1 MKYRMIERCREAYP
15 VRMMCRLL
23 GVSAS
28 GFYDA
33 VRRRPSRRAL
43 ANAHLVEQIR
53 VLHAESDGVMG
64 SPRITDELRYRGE
77 RCGRNRVARL
87 MREAELRGIPQK
99 RRWTKKTSGRRPS
112 DVVNR
117 LDRNFVA
124 ERSNE
129 KWVTDI
135 TYIRTAAN
143 WLYLCVV
150 LDLYSNLVVGWSMSR
165 RQKPSAGAAS
175 GADGA
180 VAAAGAFAGDPA
192 FRPWLSVHE
201 R

>member
-1 MKYRMIERCREAYP
+1 MKYRMIERYREAYP

-28 GFYDA
+28 GSYDA
-33 VRRRPSRRAL
+33 ARRRPSRRAL

-64 SPRITDELRYRGE
+64 SPRITGELRYRGE
-77 RCGRNRVARL
+77 RCSRNRVARL

-135 TYIRTAAN
+135 GTGRLARILHKKRGQA
-143 WLYLCVV
+143 L
-150 LDLYSNLVVGWSMSR
+150 SNPL
-165 RQKPSAGAAS
+165 
-175 GADGA
+175 
-180 VAAAGAFAGDPA
+180 
-192 FRPWLSVHE
+192 
-201 R
+201 